1 MDKTNQEKS
10 MRNERG
16 ELMIE
21 SMIVVVITL
30 FVLIWLLG
38 LGFLYYQRYV
48 AEVVTNDAAVK
59 IASTYNNPTSD
70 IIMGYVT
77 TEELS
82 NRDLY
87 RGFTIGS
94 YQGELLTANK
104 RRAEEYVKY
113 KLDQMNFVGTVESA
127 EVNVDLVLDSASRKH
142 VVLTTVCTF
151 NTPFGE
157 GLELF
162 GMDSQITYEFSAYAD
177 CTDIADY
184 ISVTEFG
191 SALIDGRIVKE
202 SGFVTSLIGMLDDLV
217 AAYNQF
223 QS

>member
-1 MDKTNQEKS
+1 MK
-10 MRNERG
+10 NERG

-38 LGFLYYQRYV
+38 LGVLYYQRYV

-94 YQGELLTANK
+94 YQSELLTANK

-113 KLDQMNFVGTVESA
+113 KLDQMNFVGTVESV

-142 VVLTTVCTF
+142 VMLTTVCTF

-162 GMDSQITYEFSAYAD
+162 GMDSQITYEFASYAD